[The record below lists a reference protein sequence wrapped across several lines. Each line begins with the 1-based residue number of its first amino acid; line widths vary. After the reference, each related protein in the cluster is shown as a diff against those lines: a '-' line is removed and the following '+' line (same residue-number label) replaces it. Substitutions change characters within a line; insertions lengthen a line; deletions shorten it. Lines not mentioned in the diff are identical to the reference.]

1 MNSESCTASRRP
13 IICLL
18 ATEESSPGTLFGL
31 HEVFS
36 VLEPGW
42 IELTG
47 ETAFE
52 AGFDVRIVSETGGSV
67 VCTGG
72 ITVTP
77 DASIEDI
84 DRADAVIVSDLSL
97 DPAADH
103 RSRWREVTRWL
114 RRIHDRGGM
123 ICSVCSGAI
132 LVANTGLLDGH
143 SATTHWGFV
152 DHMRRFYPDIRPE
165 GERILVSAGPEQRLV
180 TGGGLTSWQDL
191 ALYLI
196 ARFHGEAAAIKAS
209 KLFLFGDRSEG
220 QLPYA
225 TMARPDRHN
234 DAVIA
239 SSQTWVAENYATA
252 NPVSAMVDQSGLPAR
267 TFKRRFRKATGLTP
281 VDYVQRL
288 RVEEAKQMLEMTS
301 DGIDS
306 IARQVGY
313 EDTTSFRRLFKRLAG
328 VTPGRYRQRYRLV
341 ANTMR
346 DAG

>member
-1 MNSESCTASRRP
+1 M
-13 IICLL
+13 ICLL

-47 ETAFE
+47 ETEFC
-52 AGFDVRIVSETGGSV
+52 AGFDVRIVSETGTNLT
-67 VCTGG
+67 CTGG

-84 DRADAVIVSDLSL
+84 DRADAVIVSDLGI
-97 DPAADH
+97 DPSADH
-103 RSRWREVTRWL
+103 RSRWPEVIRWL
-114 RRIHDRGGM
+114 RRIHDAGGM

-165 GERILVSAGPEQRLV
+165 GERILVSAGPDQRLV

-196 ARFHGEAAAIKAS
+196 GRFHGEAAAIKAS

-220 QLPYA
+220 QLPYT
-225 TMARPDRHN
+225 TMPRPEPHG

-239 SSQTWVAENYATA
+239 ASQEWVAENYAVA
-252 NPVSAMVDQSGLPAR
+252 NPVSAMVSQSTLPER
-267 TFKRRFRKATGLTP
+267 TFKRRFRKATGLAP
-281 VDYVQRL
+281 VDYIQRL
-288 RVEEAKQMLEMTS
+288 RIEEAKQMLEMTS
-301 DGIDS
+301 DSIDS

-341 ANTMR
+341 TDTIR
-346 DAG
+346 HTG